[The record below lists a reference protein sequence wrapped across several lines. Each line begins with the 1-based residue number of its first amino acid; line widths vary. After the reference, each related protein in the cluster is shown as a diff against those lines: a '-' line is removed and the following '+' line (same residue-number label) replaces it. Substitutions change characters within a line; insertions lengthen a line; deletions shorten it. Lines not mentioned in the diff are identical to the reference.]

1 MRRMVLTAAVVLF
14 AAGGARAA
22 DIANNP
28 PTTADICLD
37 VSGATLPVVCRA
49 DANRLDHRVDICHC
63 PRGQQVTIAVC
74 GPNEKPPAE
83 SLAYD
88 RARLLALRNG
98 SLLGDMYEGQ
108 RMCVAPRNSLND

>member
-1 MRRMVLTAAVVLF
+1 MRRMVLAAAFTL
-14 AAGGARAA
+14 AAAAGARAA

-37 VSGATLPVVCRA
+37 VSGATLPVVCKA
-49 DANRLDHRVDICHC
+49 DATRLDHRVDICHC
-63 PRGQQVTIAVC
+63 PHGQQVTIAVC
-74 GPNEKPPAE
+74 GPGEQPPAE

-88 RARLLALRNG
+88 RARLLALRKG
-98 SLLGDMYEGQ
+98 SLVGDMYEGQ